1 MPELPEVQTTVDG
14 INRTVK
20 GLTIK
25 DVWTSYGS
33 KYFHG
38 KDNIKDPKFFETFK
52 KEVVG
57 KKIKNASRRAK
68 NILIHLDGGEPTI
81 LIHMKMTGHVMYG
94 NYYFDKNHPSD
105 PWKPLEKDDKG
116 RKQAALLDP
125 FNRHIRLVF
134 TLSNGKQLVLS
145 DTRKF
150 AKVTFL
156 KSIHEENIHLNN
168 IGPEPLDD
176 AFTYDVFKERLFRRP
191 TARIKSALMDQS
203 LIAGV
208 GNIYSDE
215 ALWRASIH
223 PEERVSKFIPKKT
236 GAKSEYEQKFIELY
250 TAVKKVLKSGID
262 FGGDSMSDYRNI
274 NGEKGAFQE
283 HHLAYRKTGKPCSK
297 VGCKGKIIKRT
308 VGGRSAHFCDTHQKL
323 LKP

>member
-1 MPELPEVQTTVDG
+1 MPELPEVQTTVNG
-14 INRTVK
+14 INKTVK
-20 GLTIK
+20 GLLIK

-68 NILIHLDGGEPTI
+68 NILIHLDSGEPTI

-105 PWKPLEKDDKG
+105 PWKPLEKNDKG
-116 RKQAALLDP
+116 KKQTALLDP

-215 ALWRASIH
+215 ALWRANIH

-236 GAKSEYEQKFIELY
+236 GAKSEYEQKFKELY
-250 TAVKKVLKSGID
+250 IAVKKVLKSGID

-297 VGCKGKIIKRT
+297 SGCKGKIIKRT
-308 VGGRSAHFCDTHQKL
+308 VGGRSAHSCDTHQKL
-323 LKP
+323 LK